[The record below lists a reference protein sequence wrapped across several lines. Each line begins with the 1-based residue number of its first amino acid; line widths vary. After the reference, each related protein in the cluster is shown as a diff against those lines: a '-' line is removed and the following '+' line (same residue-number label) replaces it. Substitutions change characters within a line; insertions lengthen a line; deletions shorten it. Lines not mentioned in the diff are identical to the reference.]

1 MGNIMTH
8 YVEPTEQK
16 LMDFVKKSSSTS
28 SIVMINLL
36 RFRDQADYS
45 GTAKEGVS
53 CSGARA
59 YDNYGKAII
68 PLLLEVG
75 GYPIWRGRVNTALI
89 GPSDET
95 WDEAILVYYPSRQA
109 FINMIKTEDYSNNL
123 VHRDAGL
130 LDSRLIETHPSFL
143 PVTVLKVIG
152 LIHRIK
158 GKFKSRPLS
167 ETFKKIG
174 FAK

>member
-1 MGNIMTH
+1 MTH

-16 LMDFVKKSSSTS
+16 LMEFVKESSAAS

-45 GTAKEGVS
+45 GTAKAGIS

-59 YDNYGKAII
+59 YNNYGKAIT

-89 GPSDET
+89 GPSDEL

-109 FINMIKTEDYSNNL
+109 FINMIKTQDYGDNL
-123 VHRDAGL
+123 FHRDAGL

-158 GKFKSRPLS
+158 GKFKSRQLS
-167 ETFKKIG
+167 ETFKKIESSE
-174 FAK
+174 

>member
-1 MGNIMTH
+1 MTH
-8 YVEPTEQK
+8 YVEPTQQK
-16 LMDFVKKSSSTS
+16 LMEFVKESSSAS

-75 GYPIWRGRVNTALI
+75 GYPIWRGRVKTALI
-89 GPSDET
+89 GPSDEQ

-109 FINMIKTEDYSNNL
+109 FINMIKTQDYSDNL
-123 VHRDAGL
+123 IHRDAGL

-143 PVTVLKVIG
+143 PVTVLKVIVF
-152 LIHRIK
+152 IHRIK
-158 GKFKSRPLS
+158 GKFKSRQLS

>member
-1 MGNIMTH
+1 MTH
-8 YVEPTEQK
+8 YVEPTQQK
-16 LMDFVKKSSSTS
+16 LMEFVEKSSSAS

-45 GTAKEGVS
+45 GTAKEGVF

-75 GYPIWRGRVNTALI
+75 GYPIWRGRVKTALI
-89 GPSDET
+89 GPSDEQ

-109 FINMIKTEDYSNNL
+109 FINMIKTQDYSDNL

-152 LIHRIK
+152 FIHRIK
-158 GKFKSRPLS
+158 GKFKSRQLS

-174 FAK
+174 SAE